1 MRLVAPVAALV
12 AAATALTLAAPAQA
26 AAAPT
31 VKISRIWYDSPGSPD
46 FGANSSL
53 NGEYVQIKNTGRS
66 AVKLSGWTVRDETAR
81 ADHVYTFGNVTL
93 RAGKTVTLR
102 TGRGRDTATTLYW
115 GRSGG
120 TLAYIWNQVKDTGY
134 LRDARGRLV
143 HKCSYNSS
151 SRAYKNC

>member
-12 AAATALTLAAPAQA
+12 AAAVALTPAAPAQ

-81 ADHVYTFGNVTL
+81 ADHVYTFGDVTL
-93 RAGKTVTLR
+93 KAGKTVTLR

-151 SRAYKNC
+151 RTAYKDC